1 MNKNYNEYEKT
12 WVSTIDYLNT
22 YNNVIKEIK
31 RLTNLIISTVDD
43 DLVIARCNL
52 ILNKIK
58 EVEYE
63 KICN

>member
-1 MNKNYNEYEKT
+1 MNKIKEVN
-12 WVSTIDYLNT
+12 YLNT

-58 EVEYE
+58 EVEHE

>member
-1 MNKNYNEYEKT
+1 MNKIKDVN
-12 WVSTIDYLNT
+12 YLNK

-31 RLTNLIISTVDD
+31 RLTSLIISTVDD

-58 EVEYE
+58 EVEDE
-63 KICN
+63 

>member
-1 MNKNYNEYEKT
+1 MNKIKE
-12 WVSTIDYLNT
+12 
-22 YNNVIKEIK
+22 VIKEIK

-58 EVEYE
+58 EVEDE
-63 KICN
+63 